1 MVLALQGSGFKLIC
15 HLKFYSLRT
24 EKKKK
29 SSVLFFLESL
39 LNLLQDCFCFM
50 FWFFGHEACGILV
63 PRPGI
68 EPGAPALEGDVLTS
82 GPAGQVPE
90 WCS

>member
-1 MVLALQGSGFKLIC
+1 
-15 HLKFYSLRT
+15 
-24 EKKKK
+24 
-29 SSVLFFLESL
+29 
-39 LNLLQDCFCFM
+39 M

-82 GPAGQVPE
+82 GPAGQVSE